1 MSSGVAEIE
10 HIDLTALFT
19 YRTMNVTDAQ
29 SVSRK
34 YLKLS
39 DIITPSY
46 PMLLII
52 ICRLVHSRSYI
63 VVLSLV
69 TVSHSLCFVSLL
81 PAVVNLCFYFF
92 VFSPALVL
100 PFYSINYDDEI
111 GSISASISYDVV
123 RIGRHR
129 PVSFCRPMSSD
140 IVRQGSSAVV
150 RCRAQCEHRFSYCKK
165 KKGAI
170 FETQCINR
178 FAVKISF

>member
-10 HIDLTALFT
+10 HIDLTPLFT
-19 YRTMNVTDAQ
+19 YNDTEAQ
-29 SVSRK
+29 SVSHTSRK
-34 YLKLS
+34 YLKLP

-100 PFYSINYDDEI
+100 PFYSVNYDDEI

-123 RIGRHR
+123 RIRRHR
-129 PVSFCRPMSSD
+129 PVSFCRQTSSD
-140 IVRQGSSAVV
+140 IVRQGIQ
-150 RCRAQCEHRFSYCKK
+150 RCRTMSC
-165 KKGAI
+165 
-170 FETQCINR
+170 
-178 FAVKISF
+178 AVWTPL